1 MTFYFQGFPMKYVFY
16 LFMLFSSSVA
26 AKPALVIDILS
37 NENFSERYSAFLNG
51 RDVLSI
57 TDFTANTD
65 GSHLEIV
72 EMILLQQALYLGGET
87 RPVEFRAQPWAANTE
102 FDALI
107 DGTSLML
114 ARSMWHEDI
123 LNYRGSLYVSDA
135 VIEFGQYEA
144 GLYVS
149 ADNLQAQQLQ
159 LSQLNKLTVVV
170 NPRWHVDWRALIN
183 TPMSAISYIG
193 PWEEMLAMVKAN
205 VVDAMMINFS
215 VGANLDLNYEGH
227 LFTPIKNVKV
237 VLPDTRHFVVS
248 KNHPQGKEVA
258 QALFTGLNVL
268 RQRGIINKAFQQSG
282 FINQQVK
289 DWQVVN
295 QQMIVTKQ

>member
-1 MTFYFQGFPMKYVFY
+1 MKY
-16 LFMLFSSSVA
+16 LFCLLILFSNALV

-51 RDVLSI
+51 RDALSI
-57 TDFTANTD
+57 TDFTANTH

-87 RPVEFRAQPWAANTE
+87 RPVEFRAQSWINNTE

-107 DGTSLML
+107 DGSSLML

-123 LNYRGSLYVSDA
+123 LNYRGSLYVSEA

-144 GLYVS
+144 GLYVA

-159 LSQLNKLTVVV
+159 ISQLNKLTVVA
-170 NPRWHVDWRALIN
+170 NPRWQVDWRALVN
-183 TPMSAISYIG
+183 TPMSAISYVG
-193 PWEEMLAMVKAN
+193 PWEEMLAMVKAK

-215 VGANLDLNYEGH
+215 VGADLDLNYDGQ

-248 KNHPQGKEVA
+248 KKHPQGKEVA
-258 QALFTGLNVL
+258 QALSRGLKILQQSGV
-268 RQRGIINKAFQQSG
+268 INKAFQQSG

-289 DWQVVN
+289 DWQIIN
-295 QQMIVTKQ
+295 QQMIVPTQ

>member
-1 MTFYFQGFPMKYVFY
+1 MKYFFYFFI
-16 LFMLFSSSVA
+16 LFSNALA

-37 NENFSERYSAFLNG
+37 DENFSERYNTFLNG
-51 RDVLSI
+51 RDVLSVA
-57 TDFTANTD
+57 DFTANTH

-87 RPVEFRAQPWAANTE
+87 RPVEFRAQSWINNTE

-107 DGTSLML
+107 DGSSLML

-123 LNYRGSLYVSDA
+123 LNYRGSLYVSEA

-144 GLYVS
+144 GLYVA

-170 NPRWHVDWRALIN
+170 NPRWHVDWRALVN

-193 PWEEMLAMVKAN
+193 PWEEMLAMVKAK

-215 VGANLDLNYEGH
+215 VGVNLDFNYDGQ

-248 KNHPQGKEVA
+248 KKHPQGEAVA
-258 QALFTGLNVL
+258 QALTKGLKIL
-268 RQRGIINKAFQQSG
+268 QQRGVIQKAFQQSG

-289 DWQVVN
+289 DWHIIN
-295 QQMIVTKQ
+295 QQMIAPTQ